1 MNNASTKQSSV
12 RYATSANLPAGR
24 GVVVIETLNGPVM
37 VVREGKMTVEL
48 VEEIVEMYDALAG
61 RGMLGQQ
68 QEE

>member
-1 MNNASTKQSSV
+1 MNNASTKQSNV